1 MNSSAPKSPAPVR
14 PLPLGRITVV
24 AVLVLVVAVA
34 VGLLPRWRERAA
46 LQVETRELALP
57 TVLVTKPVPGKPGA
71 PQPFSAE
78 VKAYMEA
85 SLYGRANGYVK
96 RWLVDLGAEVE
107 AGQLLAEIEAP
118 ELGQELAR
126 ARAELAQGEAAVA
139 LATATAA
146 RWAEL
151 LKSTAVSKQEAAEKQ
166 ADLAVKSAALDGAR
180 ANVHRL
186 EELHAL
192 LRVTAPFAGRITARR
207 LDVGELVA
215 ASGGKELFRLTQ
227 TRTLRVFVRV
237 PQTVARAI
245 GPGHMAELTVPEITG
260 RTFAAKVVR
269 TAGAMDV
276 ASRTLLTELEVDNS
290 AGEILAGS
298 YAQVRF
304 AAAKAPAVLT
314 LPANTLLFRAEG
326 MQVAVV
332 GNDDRVLLTAIAA
345 GRDFGATVEILGGVG
360 PSDRVIINPPDSIS
374 NGAVVRVATGT
385 PGEGGK

>member
-1 MNSSAPKSPAPVR
+1 
-14 PLPLGRITVV
+14 
-24 AVLVLVVAVA
+24 
-34 VGLLPRWRERAA
+34 
-46 LQVETRELALP
+46 
-57 TVLVTKPVPGKPGA
+57 
-71 PQPFSAE
+71 
-78 VKAYMEA
+78 
-85 SLYGRANGYVK
+85 
-96 RWLVDLGAEVE
+96 
-107 AGQLLAEIEAP
+107 
-118 ELGQELAR
+118 
-126 ARAELAQGEAAVA
+126 
-139 LATATAA
+139 
-146 RWAEL
+146 
-151 LKSTAVSKQEAAEKQ
+151 
-166 ADLAVKSAALDGAR
+166 
-180 ANVHRL
+180 
-186 EELHAL
+186 
-192 LRVTAPFAGRITARR
+192 
-207 LDVGELVA
+207 
-215 ASGGKELFRLTQ
+215 
-227 TRTLRVFVRV
+227 
-237 PQTVARAI
+237 
-245 GPGHMAELTVPEITG
+245 MAELTVPEITG

-332 GNDDRVLLTAIAA
+332 GNDDRVSLKAIAA